1 VATTVATAVAAMV
14 AAMVAAATTTTTT
27 TKKEIERGRRK
38 KMNSATNLPPDF
50 LVITDGFFV
59 GNYRQIYRRIFSSII
74 TDKFIGGL
82 FRR

>member
-1 VATTVATAVAAMV
+1 
-14 AAMVAAATTTTTT
+14 
-27 TKKEIERGRRK
+27 
-38 KMNSATNLPPDF
+38 MNSATNLPPDF